1 MYKKLTNSILLT
13 FFSLTFSSCAH
24 IVSIKEPDLK
34 TFLPRTSFVHLE
46 KTLKV
51 TSCNETQCLSMNYR
65 SAASG
70 YVVRLDNDGVFVT
83 TAAHFCE
90 NKIAPEENL
99 NLETAFKASTVNG
112 KQGAAVLLHYE
123 RDIDVCL
130 LFVKDMTED
139 VAALAIAESGPQ
151 IGDKVYN
158 VSAPVSIFVPG
169 MVPILEGRYNG
180 EMGGNACYTLPAAP
194 GSSGSMIVNENGELV
209 GMVHSVYMNFHVIT
223 LSTNYEKLTE
233 FINKYV
239 HKFSLYKEV
248 MDELNLEDIFTA
260 KTST

>member
-1 MYKKLTNSILLT
+1 MYKKLTSSILLA

-24 IVSIKEPDLK
+24 TTLNREHDLK
-34 TFLPRTSFVHLE
+34 TFLPRTSFIHLE
-46 KTLKV
+46 KTLKA
-51 TSCNETQCLSMNYR
+51 TSCNETQCLSMSYR

-70 YVVRLDNDGVFVT
+70 YVVHLDSDGVFVT

-90 NKIAPEENL
+90 NRIPPRENL
-99 NLETAFKASTVNG
+99 KLETAFQASTVNG
-112 KQGAAVLLHYE
+112 KQGGAVLLHYE

-130 LFVKDMTED
+130 LFVKGMTED
-139 VAALAIAESGPQ
+139 VTALTIAEKGPQ
-151 IGDKVYN
+151 PGDKVYN
-158 VSAPVSIFVPG
+158 VSAPASIFVPG

-180 EMGGNACYTLPAAP
+180 EMNGSACYTLPAAP

-260 KTST
+260 KPSV